1 MCCAVET
8 LIYFKFNYLNHSN
21 FNVLF
26 SYSSFWLH
34 VPIPQ
39 PPSLLR
45 KEGGYIIVIQ
55 FTPPSLR
62 QQREPV
68 PPQAGGA
75 GGG

>member
-1 MCCAVET
+1 MCYAVET

-34 VPIPQ
+34 VPIPL
-39 PPSLLR
+39 PIAIGTPSLLR

-62 QQREPV
+62 QQR
-68 PPQAGGA
+68 GGL
-75 GGG
+75 GG